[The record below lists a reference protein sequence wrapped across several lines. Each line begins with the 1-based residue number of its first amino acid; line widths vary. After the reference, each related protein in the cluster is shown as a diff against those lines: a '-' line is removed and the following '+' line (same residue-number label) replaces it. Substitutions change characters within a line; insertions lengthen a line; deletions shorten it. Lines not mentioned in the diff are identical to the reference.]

1 MNEKNERGVS
11 KREKRLKTWIK
22 RVVKVIVG
30 I

>member
-11 KREKRLKTWIK
+11 KRETMEKTWIK